1 MMKKYKCLILL
12 VAMASGA
19 PLTAAEPTEVE
30 VHPGVRYQEI
40 EGFGTAL
47 GWWTNVVG
55 GWDEPTRSDII
66 RLVFDKKE
74 GLGLSIIK
82 YYIGGTENPDCPAD
96 TDGETHF
103 AYSREME
110 GFKLTEDGPY
120 DWTREAN
127 QRRVLQEVME
137 NYDIDGVEAN
147 ALTGPW
153 WMTVSGC
160 VAGHVEP
167 GVPNLKETY
176 YDDYAD
182 YLVTVVKHFREQ
194 WGVTFQTISPFA
206 EASQDFWK
214 MGGNQEGCF
223 HTNEQANRLV
233 KLLGRKLEE
242 SGLPTTVSAPDEWS
256 VGESIDVYQSFDDK
270 AKSVISAI
278 GAHSYWGSLR
288 DRYAFRNLVKAE
300 GKKAIMSET
309 SERGGYEDDHVG
321 MHGALEMAW
330 HLTTDIRDMGSHI
343 WLWFEPVVN
352 EQVNLDYNGNWGA
365 IHAYYQGPKAGQY
378 AVTKTFSGVAHY
390 TRFLGPGYVVIDN
403 TDPYTLS
410 AYHPGKKELVLV
422 VYNDSGAEK
431 RYRYS
436 IDGPVSIADK
446 GVERHRTTV
455 DHQIRQLPALEIDE
469 RTLEDTLPPESISTY
484 VFRETGYDGNLY
496 RNINDN
502 VTGSGLDRFG
512 YEGTWR
518 HWEEKT
524 EIAKWTKV
532 LEAEN
537 YYKGYKKRLY
547 SRDCH
552 WSTTPGDTS
561 TFRFRGKEGRLYGVK
576 GRDYGTMI
584 VRVNGR
590 KAAEVDCYSEVRRT
604 NALLF
609 VTGPLD
615 TGEHRIEIELTGKK
629 SPDSSG
635 TKIALDRM
643 QVVY

>member
-1 MMKKYKCLILL
+1 MNPYRLFFMC
-12 VAMASGA
+12 MALAIGQGA
-19 PLTAAEPTEVE
+19 TAAEWTKVE

-55 GWDEPTRSDII
+55 GWDEPTRSEIL
-66 RLVFDKKE
+66 RLVFDKEE
-74 GLGLSIIK
+74 GMGLSILK

-110 GFKLTEDGPY
+110 GFKLTEAGPY

-127 QRRVLQEVME
+127 QRRVLREVME
-137 NYDIDGVEAN
+137 NYDIDKVEAN

-167 GVPNLKETY
+167 EVPNLKETY

-182 YLVTVVKHFREQ
+182 YLVTVVEHFREQ

-242 SGLPTTVSAPDEWS
+242 RGLPTTVSAPDEWS
-256 VGESIDVYQSFDDK
+256 VGESIEVYQSFDDK
-270 AKSVISAI
+270 AKSVVSAI
-278 GAHSYWGSLR
+278 SAHSYWGSLR
-288 DRYAFRNLVKAE
+288 DRYAFRDLVRSE
-300 GKKAIMSET
+300 NKKAIMSEA

-321 MHGALEMAW
+321 MYGALEMAW
-330 HLTTDIRDMGSHI
+330 HLTTDIRDMGSHV

-352 EQVNLDYNGNWGA
+352 EQVNLDYDGNWGA
-365 IHAYYQGPKAGQY
+365 IHAFYQGPKAGQY
-378 AVTKTFSGVAHY
+378 AINKSFSGVAHY
-390 TRFLGPGYVVIDN
+390 TRFLGPGFIVVDN

-410 AYHPGKKELVLV
+410 AYHPGKEELVLV
-422 VYNDSGAEK
+422 VYNDSGEAK
-431 RYRYS
+431 NYRYS
-436 IDGPVSIADK
+436 IAGPVSFAADR
-446 GVERHRTTV
+446 VERHRTIV
-455 DHQIRQLPALEIDE
+455 DHHIRQLPALGING
-469 RTLEDTLPPESISTY
+469 RALEDTLPPESISTY
-484 VFRETGYDGNLY
+484 VFRETGYDGDLF

-502 VTGSGLDRFG
+502 VRGARLDQFR

-524 EIAKWTKV
+524 ETAKWTKV

-537 YYKGYKKRLY
+537 YYEGYKQRLY

-552 WSTTPGDTS
+552 WSTTPGDTC
-561 TFRFRGKEGRLYGVK
+561 TFRFRGREARLYGVK
-576 GRDYGTMI
+576 GRDYGIME
-584 VRVNGR
+584 VRVDGR
-590 KAAEVDCYSEVRRT
+590 KVAEVDGYSTTRKT
-604 NALLF
+604 NVLLF
-609 VTGPLD
+609 ATGPLEP
-615 TGEHRIEIELTGKK
+615 GEHRIEIEVTGDRN
-629 SPDSSG
+629 PDSSG
-635 TKIALDRM
+635 TQVALDRM
-643 QVVY
+643 QVVH